1 MQLEPKGSRT
11 TKVENIKTLFKILAK
26 KSSPLVENI
35 NTKSDED
42 MEDIL

>member
-1 MQLEPKGSRT
+1 
-11 TKVENIKTLFKILAK
+11 LAK